1 MTAEPAS
8 IDGGGRLARLL
19 VLLPPAVVLLVGAI
33 TPTAALHPDQNDVGL
48 YLDKARQL
56 VAGLVPYRDYPLE
69 YPPGALIPMVAPYLA
84 ALSRSVDLAAYKVLF
99 AGWEALLLL
108 ALGLVVERI
117 GDRIGGRATALRLLV
132 LTVGAALAITWRYDL
147 FPALLAT
154 IAVWAALERRLA
166 VVGVALGIGVLA
178 KLYPAVLLPALALP
192 WLRPLDLRGLLRLGA
207 IFGLTVVLGLLP
219 FVALAGDDAYAFVDY
234 QIGRGL
240 QIESIGGGLLLLVGS
255 LSGKPTDL
263 SFGFGAVQVEGA
275 LAKDVLAVLPVLT
288 VVGFASIAWLG
299 WRRLRDEGQPE
310 AMLDDDNDTGR
321 GVRATTV
328 VSIAFA
334 SLLVLLVTSKVYS
347 IQYVVW
353 LLPFLALLRGWPFW
367 LGVAIAALTMPIHPI
382 LYSDLV
388 RQEAL
393 PILVL
398 NLRNTLVVALTL
410 WTLWSLR
417 QRARVPLA
425 R

>member
-1 MTAEPAS
+1 MTADPAS

-19 VLLPPAVVLLVGAI
+19 VLLPPAVVLLVGVI
-33 TPTAALHPDQNDVGL
+33 TPTAALHPDQNDIGL

-84 ALSRSVDLAAYKVLF
+84 ALSRSVDLEAYKVLF

-132 LTVGAALAITWRYDL
+132 LTIGAALAITWRYDL
-147 FPALLAT
+147 FPALLAML
-154 IAVWAALERRLA
+154 AVWAALERRLA
-166 VVGVALGIGVLA
+166 VVGVALGVGALA
-178 KLYPAVLLPALALP
+178 KRYPVVLLPALALP
-192 WLRPLDLRGLLRLGA
+192 WLMPLDLRGLLRLGA

-219 FVALAGDDAYAFVDY
+219 FVALAGDNAFAFLDY
-234 QIGRGL
+234 QVGRGL
-240 QIESIGGGLLLLVGS
+240 QIESIGGGLLLLLGL

-263 SFGFGAVQVEGA
+263 SFGFGAVQVEGV
-275 LAKDVLAVLPVLT
+275 LAKDVLALLPVLT
-288 VVGFASIAWLG
+288 VVGFAALAWLG
-299 WRRLRDEGQPE
+299 IRRLRDEGRPD
-310 AMLDDDNDTGR
+310 ATPNDGNETWL
-321 GVRATTV
+321 GVRATTL

-353 LLPFLALLRGWPFW
+353 ILPFLALLHGWPFR

-382 LYSDLV
+382 LYADLV
-388 RQEAL
+388 EQEAL

-398 NLRNTLVVALTL
+398 NLRNALVVALA
-410 WTLWSLR
+410 LR
-417 QRARVPLA
+417 LFALTR
-425 R
+425 